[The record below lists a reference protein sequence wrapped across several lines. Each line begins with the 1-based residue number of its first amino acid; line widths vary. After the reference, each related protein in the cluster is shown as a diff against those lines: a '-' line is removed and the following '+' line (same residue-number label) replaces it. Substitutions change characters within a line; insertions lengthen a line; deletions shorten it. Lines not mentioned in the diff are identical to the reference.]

1 MTGQD
6 LWIDTVNVPAATRE
20 AMLRVGR
27 TVGVRR
33 GQMVL
38 ATGST
43 SDDVY
48 IVQAGHLRVT
58 LFPMSGRE
66 VIVRDLTGGQIF
78 GELAAIDTV
87 PRSASIVAISDSD
100 LIVIPAQRFRDIV
113 SGTAEAGLWFARHL
127 TRQIR
132 QLTERIFELSAMN
145 VRGRLHCQLLRMC
158 ANAGVVDNQAE
169 IALAPTHEHLAAL
182 IGSHREAVT
191 RELSYLASIGLL
203 ERSGRT
209 LNIRDVARLAGIV
222 RELTGE
228 TMAVSALDDPGGS
241 SV

>member
-1 MTGQD
+1 M
-6 LWIDTVNVPAATRE
+6 RE

-27 TVGVRR
+27 TLGVRR

-48 IVQAGHLRVT
+48 IVQAGRLRVT
-58 LFPMSGRE
+58 LYPMGGRE
-66 VIVRDLTGGQIF
+66 VIVRDLGSGQIF
-78 GELAAIDTV
+78 GELAAIDAL
-87 PRSASIVAISDSD
+87 PRSASIVAINDSS
-100 LIVIPAQRFRDIV
+100 LIVIPAQMFRDII
-113 SGTAEAGLWFARHL
+113 SENAEAALWFAGHL

-132 QLTERIFELSAMN
+132 QLTDRIFELSAMN

-158 ANAGVVDNQAE
+158 ANAGVINNQAD
-169 IALAPTHEHLAAL
+169 IAVAPTHEHLAAL

-191 RELSYLASIGLL
+191 RELSYLAAIGLL
-203 ERSGRT
+203 ERSGRR
-209 LNIRDVARLAGIV
+209 LKICDVGRLANIV

-228 TMAVSALDDPGGS
+228 TSAFNVPDKPAEPGA
-241 SV
+241 